1 MSCFK
6 AIPGKGNRPKSGTS
20 HGISEQKKRRAMQME
35 YGLPKHSSGKES
47 VCQCRRQKRLRFD
60 SSVRKILWRKEMT
73 TSSSI
78 LAWKIPWTEEPSGL
92 QSMRSQRVRRNRA
105 YTPWVDGKQ

>member
-20 HGISEQKKRRAMQME
+20 HGISEQKKRRA
-35 YGLPKHSSGKES
+35 LPKHSSGKES

-92 QSMRSQRVRRNRA
+92 QSMRSQRVRHNRA
-105 YTPWVDGKQ
+105 HTPWVDGKQ